1 MYFVVMLLL
10 WTLVAAIIAG
20 NGREMH
26 TAMPDVALYGAQ
38 AGYWVIAGYALFDHI
53 AREMVGGGANRFLFS
68 LFAVPY
74 TMVAWPFI
82 KMWPVTAYPI
92 DLQGAIPAPLHVAPF
107 AAVLLCYLVRPDK
120 AKPASDAETAD
131 GETEPTA

>member
-26 TAMPDVALYGAQ
+26 AAVPGVALYGVQ
-38 AGYWVIAGYALFDHI
+38 AGYWVVAGFALFDHI
-53 AREMVGGGANRFLFS
+53 AREMVAGGANRFLFA

-74 TMVAWPFI
+74 AMATWPFI
-82 KMWPVTAYPI
+82 QTWPVTGYPVE
-92 DLQGAIPAPLHVAPF
+92 LQGSVAAPVYFAPF

-120 AKPASDAETAD
+120 AKPAASEDTE
-131 GETEPTA
+131 GESEASA